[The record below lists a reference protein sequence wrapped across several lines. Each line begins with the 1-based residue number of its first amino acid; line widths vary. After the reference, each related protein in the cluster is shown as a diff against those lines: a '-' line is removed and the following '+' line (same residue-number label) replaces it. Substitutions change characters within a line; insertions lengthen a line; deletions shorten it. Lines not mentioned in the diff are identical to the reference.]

1 LSLFTSDSITLSQAV
16 THVAYARKAQS
27 EAKSHPK
34 CEKEQNHS
42 QEELDRRR
50 RKTREKKKH
59 SEQIKNHNKY

>member
-1 LSLFTSDSITLSQAV
+1 V

-27 EAKSHPK
+27 ETKSHPK

-59 SEQIKNHNKY
+59 SEQLKEQYYNNKINCHYVS